1 VLARLIE
8 PIDTATLGGLRD
20 RALLLLGFA
29 AALRPEFVALDVEDF
44 SFDPT
49 RWLMVT
55 VRRSKTDQD
64 QEGAGVAVP
73 YARASNRRAV
83 HALRPAVE

>member
-1 VLARLIE
+1 
-8 PIDTATLGGLRD
+8 
-20 RALLLLGFA
+20 LLLLGFA
-29 AALRPEFVALDVEDF
+29 AALRPELVALDVEDF

-49 RWLMVT
+49 RSLLIA

-73 YARASNRRAV
+73 GARASNRCAV